1 MVWTK
6 AYTSTDGVS
15 LADTADTMSVLD
27 EYFDTWLT
35 SKGWSTSKF
44 NNTGTSLKYYYA
56 SKNVSLFGGSTKR
69 FGICLEYDYSTS
81 TERFYQYHF
90 GSGHTP
96 STSGPSTAAYENE
109 TVKGSHE
116 GQWNF
121 WTDTADSDCF
131 AVISASGKVI
141 AFWPPEES
149 LVATAYIGSRSSS
162 EPSQPITPLL
172 VNSTDSE
179 HYLYD
184 VYSGSARLFPMPV
197 YPNFS
202 EEINVPASFYNY
214 GMINIGAG
222 GMYMY
227 DTSGRTATYVEDYN
241 GSSTESNIDSNSGTL
256 QVGSSYYI
264 RLGGSNSILLNCGTT
279 NPGV

>member
-15 LADTADTMSVLD
+15 LTNSTDTRSVLD
-27 EYFDTWLT
+27 EYFDTWLV

-44 NNTGTSLKYYYA
+44 NNSGTSKKYYYA

-69 FGICLEYDYSTS
+69 FGICLEYDYSS
-81 TERFYQYHF
+81 GTERFYHYHF

-96 STSGPSTAAYENE
+96 SSSGPSSTTYDNE
-109 TVKGSHE
+109 TVKSSHE

-141 AFWPPEES
+141 AFWPPEGS
-149 LVATAYIGSRSSS
+149 LVATAYSGSRGSA
-162 EPSQPITPLL
+162 EPSQPITPFL

-179 HYLYD
+179 HYNYD
-184 VYSGSARLFPMPV
+184 VYLGSSRLTPMPV
-197 YPNFS
+197 YMGFS
-202 EEINVPASFYNY
+202 EDINVPASFYNY
-214 GMINIGAG
+214 GMIRQGSG

-227 DTSGRTATYVEDYN
+227 DTSGRTATYIETYD
-241 GSSTESNIDSNSGTL
+241 GDSLTANIDCNSGTL

-264 RLGGSNSILLNCGTT
+264 RLGGNNSILLNCGTT